1 MCLEQSGTLAQMNEE
16 GSIVILL
23 RMILWKMRPRGIK

>member
-16 GSIVILL
+16 GSIVVLL
-23 RMILWKMRPRGIK
+23 RVILWKVRPRGIK